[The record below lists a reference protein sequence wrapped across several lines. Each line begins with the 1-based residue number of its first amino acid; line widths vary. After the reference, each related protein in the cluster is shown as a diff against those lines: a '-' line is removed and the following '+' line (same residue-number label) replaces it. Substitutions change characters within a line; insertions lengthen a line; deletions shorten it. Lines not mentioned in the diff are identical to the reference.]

1 MTVSE
6 LASTHYW
13 NMPTVCPICG
23 AKLDITEN
31 DKGKITDLYCTN
43 PHCKSRYIGRINK
56 WTNTIGAK
64 EFGEK
69 RIEDLIDKE
78 IIKDIPDLYKMDL
91 NKIAALDGYGEKSA
105 QNFKKE
111 LDSHNHI
118 TLSQFIAGFNIPGIG
133 EKVIDKIVDKFGFK
147 NFEDLS
153 SVKSPEYLV
162 CDGVGIKTADKIWEG
177 IQSLIEEMT
186 ETLKYVKVYVEEK
199 KTGGLD
205 GMSFCFTGALNT
217 MKRAEAE
224 KLVVDHGGEVKS
236 GVSKGLT
243 YLVTNTP
250 DSGSSKNVKA
260 AQLGTTLIT
269 EEQFLKLI
277 NG

>member
-6 LASTHYW
+6 LASTHNW

-23 AKLDITEN
+23 SPLDITEN

-69 RIEDLIDKE
+69 RIETLIDE
-78 IIKDIPDLYKMDL
+78 GIIKDIPDLYKMDL
-91 NKIAALDGYGEKSA
+91 EKIAALEGYGEKSA

-111 LDSHNHI
+111 LDSHKRI
-118 TLSQFIAGFNIPGIG
+118 TLSQLVAGFNIPGIG
-133 EKVIDKIVDKFGFK
+133 EKVIDKIVD
-147 NFEDLS
+147 NFDIKTFDDLLGI
-153 SVKSPEYLV
+153 KSPEYMV

-177 IQSLIEEMT
+177 IHSLEEEIK
-186 ETLKYVKVYVEEK
+186 ETLKFLDVYVEEK
-199 KTGGLD
+199 KHGGLD

-269 EEQFLKLI
+269 EEQFLVLI